1 MGKRT
6 ARSFC
11 ELGTVIFLLYFGK
24 VPSVSSAPIDQS
36 ILSVMKKD
44 SDLQCDV
51 PKFLYN
57 SNITNICSNL
67 PYPEESLKFS
77 SENANTFLC
86 LAFYDTW
93 YKACD
98 PSQLLKPFNS
108 TSTFY
113 SYIQKFF
120 PEGGEESQ
128 TMFCKNVKDV
138 VFSNKKLQP
147 LLSLVHLKSSR
158 ACDRTCFYLDETFNP
173 LCAILAW
180 SKSIDDNKKRDV
192 VSKGNTATE
201 VDQRVESK
209 VIGPEPNKSSRQGA
223 TGKDISKDT
232 NNAKNNPPNINPA
245 EITKPE
251 PAIETSLPK
260 TVQKSSETSV
270 FKPSPVTNSDPVEK
284 HETSNN
290 NSPPALKDQKEAPPN
305 INPANVSVNLHK
317 PSEAIH
323 SSTNNVNN
331 GVAENGKDAN
341 DDIRTSTLSENTQD
355 HDPSV
360 NQGEWNPREEEGLDQ
375 NDDQAIETGDQNPS
389 VLGVSGRK
397 DTTASFHGIRPDDE
411 SHFITYFTII
421 SVVSIAAYIG
431 YHNKQKILAIVLEGR
446 RARNSRGRRRPSTAN
461 YRKLDCTLEEA
472 VTSQCNANV
481 THVIY

>member
-11 ELGTVIFLLYFGK
+11 ELGTVIFLLYFAK
-24 VPSVSSAPIDQS
+24 VPSATSAPIEQS
-36 ILSVMKKD
+36 ILGVMNAD
-44 SDLQCDV
+44 RDLRCDV
-51 PKFLYN
+51 PTFLYD
-57 SNITNICSNL
+57 SNITQTCSNL
-67 PYPEESLKFS
+67 TYPGESLKFTV
-77 SENANTFLC
+77 EKKNTFLC

-98 PSQLLKPFNS
+98 PSQILKPFTN

-120 PEGGEESQ
+120 PKGGEESQ
-128 TMFCKNVKDV
+128 TMFCENVKDV
-138 VFSNKKLQP
+138 VFSHKKLQP
-147 LLSLVHLKSSR
+147 WLSQINLKR
-158 ACDRTCFYLDETFNP
+158 PKVCDRMCFNVDETFNP
-173 LCAILAW
+173 FCAILAW

-192 VSKGNTATE
+192 VPKGNTATE
-201 VDQRVESK
+201 VDQRVEPK
-209 VIGPEPNKSSRQGA
+209 VVGPELNKGSRQGT
-223 TGKDISKDT
+223 TGKEISKDT
-232 NNAKNNPPNINPA
+232 NDAKNNPHISPA
-245 EITKPE
+245 VITKSE
-251 PAIETSLPK
+251 PVIETLVPK
-260 TVQKSSETSV
+260 IMQKSSEISV
-270 FKPSPVTNSDPVEK
+270 SKPSPITNSDPVEK

-290 NSPPALKDQKEAPPN
+290 NSPLASKDQEEAPPN
-305 INPANVSVNLHK
+305 INPANVSDNSRK

-323 SSTNNVNN
+323 SSTNNVDN
-331 GVAENGKDAN
+331 GVAESGKDAN

-360 NQGEWNPREEEGLDQ
+360 SQGEWNPSEEDQ
-375 NDDQAIETGDQNPS
+375 NDDQAIETGDQRPS
-389 VLGVSGRK
+389 ILEVSGRK
-397 DTTASFHGIRPDDE
+397 DTTSSFHSIRPDDE

-421 SVVSIAAYIG
+421 SMVSIAAYIG

>member
-6 ARSFC
+6 ARSFY
-11 ELGTVIFLLYFGK
+11 ELGTVIFLLYFAK
-24 VPSVSSAPIDQS
+24 VPSVTGAPTDQS
-36 ILSVMKKD
+36 ILGVMKAD
-44 SDLQCDV
+44 RDLQCDV
-51 PKFLYN
+51 PKFFYN
-57 SNITNICSNL
+57 SNVTNICSNIT
-67 PYPEESLKFS
+67 YPEESLKS
-77 SENANTFLC
+77 TSDRRNTFLC

-98 PSQLLKPFNS
+98 PSQLPKPFNS

-128 TMFCKNVKDV
+128 TNFCKNVKDV
-138 VFSNKKLQP
+138 AFSHKKLQP
-147 LLSLVHLKSSR
+147 LLSRLHLKNPIV
-158 ACDRTCFYLDETFNP
+158 CGQLCFNLDETFKP

-180 SKSIDDNKKRDV
+180 SKSIDDNKRRDV
-192 VSKGNTATE
+192 VASGNTATE
-201 VDQRVESK
+201 VDQRVKSK
-209 VIGPEPNKSSRQGA
+209 VAEPEPNEGSRQGTA
-223 TGKDISKDT
+223 GKDTGKDT
-232 NNAKNNPPNINPA
+232 NDAKNNPPHT
-245 EITKPE
+245 TKSE
-251 PAIETSLPK
+251 PVIQTLLPN
-260 TVQKSSETSV
+260 TVQKSSEISIS
-270 FKPSPVTNSDPVEK
+270 KPSPVTNSDPAEK
-284 HETSNN
+284 HETSHN
-290 NSPPALKDQKEAPPN
+290 NSPPVSKDQQEAPPN
-305 INPANVSVNLHK
+305 INPVNVSDNSRK
-317 PSEAIH
+317 PSEAVH

-331 GVAENGKDAN
+331 GVAESGKDPS
-341 DDIRTSTLSENTQD
+341 DDVRTSTLSENTQD

-360 NQGEWNPREEEGLDQ
+360 SQGEWNPSEEDQ
-375 NDDQAIETGDQNPS
+375 NDDQAIESGDQRPS
-389 VLGVSGRK
+389 ILEVSGRK
-397 DTTASFHGIRPDDE
+397 DTTSSFRTIRPDDE